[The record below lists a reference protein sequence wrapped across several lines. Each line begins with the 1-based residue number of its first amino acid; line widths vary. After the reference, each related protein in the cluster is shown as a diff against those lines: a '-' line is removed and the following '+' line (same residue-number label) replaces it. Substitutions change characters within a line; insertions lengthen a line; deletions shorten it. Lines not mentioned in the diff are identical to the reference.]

1 MSSAPR
7 PFFQDHP
14 LLSYPM
20 KWLTPFPTF
29 ARGHAEWGACYRGW
43 RLRAVGWPGGWRQA
57 ASEGG
62 LERWL
67 LAKRRPFYR
76 PNPVTKRGNLSMA
89 DDTRTTT
96 QQRTQHAPVAPHND
110 SCSQLRVIYDC
121 PAVFSASSVH
131 AGGQRRPFRHAFKS
145 QMRSSRASEVHP
157 RSSIQPS
164 KLGGTASC
172 SHTCTVERSGQ
183 MGVTIA
189 TGLSDCRG
197 HSPGEVST
205 RPRVSWQRQQHS
217 ADDMP
222 MIATSRGVH
231 MTTASSWGACLTMR
245 CPHLIKLGVAP
256 AWH

>member
-1 MSSAPR
+1 MP
-7 PFFQDHP
+7 
-14 LLSYPM
+14 LSYPM

-57 ASEGG
+57 ASGG
-62 LERWL
+62 VRSAGCWRNGGRFITQILSR
-67 LAKRRPFYR
+67 
-76 PNPVTKRGNLSMA
+76 KRGNLSMA

-164 KLGGTASC
+164 KRGGTASC
-172 SHTCTVERSGQ
+172 STPVRLQGQ
-183 MGVTIA
+183 GKWV
-189 TGLSDCRG
+189 
-197 HSPGEVST
+197 
-205 RPRVSWQRQQHS
+205 
-217 ADDMP
+217 
-222 MIATSRGVH
+222 
-231 MTTASSWGACLTMR
+231 
-245 CPHLIKLGVAP
+245 
-256 AWH
+256 

>member
-1 MSSAPR
+1 VDAGLRGRDEVGPQRRQLGAPSSVATR
-7 PFFQDHP
+7 PPSATGGTGHRVDSCI
-14 LLSYPM
+14 SYPM

-57 ASEGG
+57 ASGG
-62 LERWL
+62 VRSAGCWRNGGRFITQILSR
-67 LAKRRPFYR
+67 
-76 PNPVTKRGNLSMA
+76 KRGNLSMA

-96 QQRTQHAPVAPHND
+96 QQRTQHAPVAPRND

-164 KLGGTASC
+164 KRGGTASC
-172 SHTCTVERSGQ
+172 STPVRLQGQ
-183 MGVTIA
+183 GKWV
-189 TGLSDCRG
+189 
-197 HSPGEVST
+197 
-205 RPRVSWQRQQHS
+205 
-217 ADDMP
+217 
-222 MIATSRGVH
+222 
-231 MTTASSWGACLTMR
+231 
-245 CPHLIKLGVAP
+245 
-256 AWH
+256 